1 MTPYEASGLLIEIV
15 GFAQEIL
22 CRPPTGDL
30 DPRRLRCEAL
40 EGTLEAAIA
49 ASGTGARF
57 LDNAA
62 PALLHAVDRS
72 LYCRHLFNEIGAK
85 DWDGVI
91 GHLMPIAR
99 ADAGAALASM
109 HDTPERPTR

>member
-1 MTPYEASGLLIEIV
+1 MTPYEASGLLLEIV

-22 CRPPTGDL
+22 CRPLGDQ
-30 DPRRLRCEAL
+30 PRRLRCEAL
-40 EGTLEAAIA
+40 EGALETAIA

-62 PALLHAVDRS
+62 PVLLHAIDRS
-72 LYCRHLFNEIGAK
+72 LYCRHLFNEAGAK

-109 HDTPERPTR
+109 HDAPERPTR

>member
-1 MTPYEASGLLIEIV
+1 MTPYEASGLLLEIV
-15 GFAQEIL
+15 GFAQEVL
-22 CRPPTGDL
+22 CRPIADL
-30 DPRRLRCEAL
+30 TTRRQRCEAL
-40 EGTLEAAIA
+40 DGTLETAIA
-49 ASGTGARF
+49 ASGSGSRF

-62 PALLHAVDRS
+62 PMLLHAVDRS
-72 LYCRHLFNEIGAK
+72 LYRRSLYDEAGAK

-109 HDTPERPTR
+109 HDTPERATR